1 MQFQIKK
8 NQIIRMD
15 KELLTT
21 ENVNS
26 VECSFTFSQ
35 EYEGL
40 DLFAVFYRNEEDN
53 RFVEIKDG
61 VCMLPWELL
70 QEEGILYVG
79 AYGIRNTEE
88 EVEKRMTTNAVVVR
102 IVASLSSEA
111 EPNAAPSPDLWEQYR
126 MEILGYQS
134 DAEDSAAQAAASA
147 SQAAESASQASA
159 SAMQADSSRQQT
171 AHLAENAELD
181 AATALEYGNKAYEY
195 GNLALQYRNEAQQI
209 KDSTELFYDVTASKV
224 GFRRADEASF
234 SYTDDLTGPQGPQG
248 EKGDPFTYE
257 DFTPEQLAAL
267 KGPKGD
273 PGETGAI
280 SAETQT
286 AFNGLLKGNGAS
298 VTTATAGVDF
308 PSMDQLAAKQD
319 KITASGLLK
328 GDGNGVTA
336 ASAGT
341 DYVITSQLD
350 AKQSVITASGLLKGD
365 GSGTITAAEAGTD
378 YVTPA
383 QLATKQPLINTS
395 GILKG
400 NGNGNIIQATPNT
413 DYATTRLA
421 TAAYSGLMSASHF
434 LKVNGTQDYVV
445 NQIFSGSSSQV
456 TRTWNNGIVEYWNSA
471 RISNVNFSRDSAGA
485 GTHMYTQDSD
495 PYVLSLP
502 SSFQNI
508 FSVNAT
514 PIIQSNYT
522 FFQVMVVGLSADQIQ
537 YRIWSNG
544 NGTLSFADVCFYII
558 GSNQ

>member
-88 EVEKRMTTNAVVVR
+88 EVEKRMTTNTVVVR

-134 DAEDSAAQAAASA
+134 DAEDSAAQAAG
-147 SQAAESASQASA
+147 SASQASA

-195 GNLALQYRNEAQQI
+195 GNLALQYKNEAQQI

-421 TAAYSGLMSASHF
+421 TAAYSGLM
-434 LKVNGTQDYVV
+434 GTAQFTKLNVINDYVIE
-445 NQIFSGSSSQV
+445 QGTSGIW
-456 TRTWNNGIVEYWNSA
+456 TYRKWNSG
-471 RISNVNFSRDSAGA
+471 IKECWTTTTYDNVDFSRQGTGSPFYTQNNSYGVSQPFPSGLFVYVPTVVTIPMFQTGYYPMLTTLYSVSAQSFSFRLWFGTGGA
-485 GTHMYTQDSD
+485 GQTNNVTCCHY
-495 PYVLSLP
+495 
-502 SSFQNI
+502 
-508 FSVNAT
+508 A
-514 PIIQSNYT
+514 
-522 FFQVMVVGLSADQIQ
+522 
-537 YRIWSNG
+537 
-544 NGTLSFADVCFYII
+544 I
-558 GSNQ
+558 GHKG

>member
-1 MQFQIKK
+1 
-8 NQIIRMD
+8 MD

-147 SQAAESASQASA
+147 SQAAGSASQASA

-195 GNLALQYRNEAQQI
+195 GNLALQYKNEAQQI

-421 TAAYSGLMSASHF
+421 TAAYSGLMSAVDKTKLDST
-434 LKVNGTQDYVV
+434 VNYVV
-445 NQIFSGSSSQV
+445 SQEATGGWTRRKWMDGTADAWAEVTRQLDFSRKTSNGDTFYTQNNNYGVEQLFPANFFTSVSFISITPQYQTGWYPIFSSLHSV
-456 TRTWNNGIVEYWNSA
+456 T
-471 RISNVNFSRDSAGA
+471 D
-485 GTHMYTQDSD
+485 
-495 PYVLSLP
+495 
-502 SSFQNI
+502 SSFYYHI
-508 FSVNAT
+508 WFGTGGEASVN
-514 PIIQSNYT
+514 P
-522 FFQVMVVGLSADQIQ
+522 V
-537 YRIWSNG
+537 
-544 NGTLSFADVCFYII
+544 TLQFYLI
-558 GSNQ
+558 GRWK

>member
-147 SQAAESASQASA
+147 SQAAGSASQASA
-159 SAMQADSSRQQT
+159 SAIQADSSRQQT

-195 GNLALQYRNEAQQI
+195 GNLALQYKNEAQQI

-286 AFNGLLKGNGAS
+286 AFNGLLKGNGTS

-328 GDGNGVTA
+328 GDGNGV
-336 ASAGT
+336 ASAVAGT
-341 DYVITSQLD
+341 DYATPSQLD
-350 AKQSVITASGLLKGD
+350 IKQSVITASGLLKGD

-421 TAAYSGLMSASHF
+421 TTSQNGLMPASD
-434 LKVNGTQDYVV
+434 KVRLDGIMAYVV
-445 NQIFSGSSSQV
+445 EAGTELGFDY
-456 TRTWNNGIVEYWNSA
+456 RKWNNGISECWCRKQYTNIAVTSQWGSVYSSSGFGNLSFPSGLFISTPTVLKTLDSCTNSCWLAASSGGATNLQTGAVELY
-471 RISNVNFSRDSAGA
+471 R
-485 GTHMYTQDSD
+485 
-495 PYVLSLP
+495 P
-502 SSFQNI
+502 SSYTI
-508 FSVNAT
+508 ASV
-514 PIIQSNYT
+514 
-522 FFQVMVVGLSADQIQ
+522 
-537 YRIWSNG
+537 
-544 NGTLSFADVCFYII
+544 YITYYAA
-558 GSNQ
+558 GRWK

>member
-421 TAAYSGLMSASHF
+421 TAAYSGLMGTVDKTKLDST
-434 LKVNGTQDYVV
+434 VNYVV
-445 NQIFSGSSSQV
+445 SQEATGGWTRRKWMDGTADAWAKVTRQLDFSRKTSNGDTFYTQNNNYGVEQLFPANFFTSVSFISITPQYQTGWYPIFSSLHSV
-456 TRTWNNGIVEYWNSA
+456 T
-471 RISNVNFSRDSAGA
+471 D
-485 GTHMYTQDSD
+485 
-495 PYVLSLP
+495 
-502 SSFQNI
+502 SSFYYHI
-508 FSVNAT
+508 WFGTGGESSVN
-514 PIIQSNYT
+514 P
-522 FFQVMVVGLSADQIQ
+522 V
-537 YRIWSNG
+537 
-544 NGTLSFADVCFYII
+544 TLQFYLI
-558 GSNQ
+558 GRWK